1 MIANYQRIQDV
12 DAHQLRGSNGHLE
25 CMLHMLQLV
34 YPFPCHLFTSLA
46 KVFTDV
52 ICQNVH
58 RCFSLCDFQTAWGR
72 IPRRAMDDEPSLRG
86 LRLKWRKTGFS
97 TDLTVDDAHQ
107 ECDDDVVVVSNEPGT
122 GHSVDPSRAL
132 LETNSGL
139 DLGFD
144 VESCHAGASS
154 LYEPSSDFLER
165 NNDSAVDVGGFSTA
179 RDDTAAISDQF
190 IRGARLTTLT
200 MPWETPLM
208 RQIFGEVTQGA
219 RLSMPLDWGDSTVP
233 VVDSTGSG
241 IEQPAIPSVSCQQS
255 FQFIRHTTDATYIQ
269 QRDKTLQC
277 ALQKWRFLI
286 MLEPEAS
293 DVGRQLVGKDE
304 HEIELVL
311 TSVMGVK
318 SPNTV
323 LKRANALLLY
333 YRWNSVNGHFPM
345 VPFIEEDIWR
355 YVQEQTG
362 RAGSAS
368 RSQSLIQG
376 LRFAHFVMGFH
387 GALSCAN
394 SRRISGQAQIQL
406 SLKAP
411 VRQARPL
418 TVAEVRTLHS
428 IADGW
433 NHSKVD
439 KCIASTLL
447 LMLYGRCR
455 VSDVNYIHE
464 ILHDVSGSTGFL
476 EVTTR
481 YHKSARTAQQKALL
495 MPILIGSVGVTAFP
509 WIQAWISNRKAC
521 GLPTSGVVDG
531 ALMPAPLMGDS
542 VQWLKRPLA
551 PGEISGILKN
561 FLKSSDEN
569 LTSHSLKATALS
581 WAAKAEVP
589 REQRRVL
596 GRHAAAVQG
605 SDTFYSRDLC
615 VGPVNSLQ
623 KVVAMIRDQIFNPD
637 ASRWLDT
644 PVNGYAGP
652 CSDAA
657 FHSGILEQVATGHTM
672 RCTRNASC
680 TWIRWTTDGRAACR
694 CLS

>member
-1 MIANYQRIQDV
+1 MEEDWCFSTSSAVDV
-12 DAHQLRGSNGHLE
+12 AHQ
-25 CMLHMLQLV
+25 
-34 YPFPCHLFTSLA
+34 
-46 KVFTDV
+46 D
-52 ICQNVH
+52 
-58 RCFSLCDFQTAWGR
+58 CDN
-72 IPRRAMDDEPSLRG
+72 
-86 LRLKWRKTGFS
+86 
-97 TDLTVDDAHQ
+97 
-107 ECDDDVVVVSNEPGT
+107 DVVVVCNEPGT
-122 GHSVDPSRAL
+122 GHSADPFRAL
-132 LETNSGL
+132 LEANSGL

-144 VESCHAGASS
+144 AESCHAGASS

-165 NNDSAVDVGGFSTA
+165 SNDSAVDVGGFSSA

-190 IRGARLTTLT
+190 IKGARLTTLT

-208 RQIFGEVTQGA
+208 RQIFGEVAQGA

-277 ALQKWRFLI
+277 ALQKWRFLV

-304 HEIELVL
+304 QETELVL

-345 VPFIEEDIWR
+345 VPFNEEDIWR

-362 RAGSAS
+362 RSSSAS

-433 NHSKVD
+433 SHSKVD

-495 MPILIGSVGVTAFP
+495 MPILVGSVGVTAFP

-551 PGEISGILKN
+551 PGEISGILKKISEE
-561 FLKSSDEN
+561 L
-569 LTSHSLKATALS
+569 
-581 WAAKAEVP
+581 
-589 REQRRVL
+589 
-596 GRHAAAVQG
+596 
-605 SDTFYSRDLC
+605 
-615 VGPVNSLQ
+615 
-623 KVVAMIRDQIFNPD
+623 
-637 ASRWLDT
+637 
-644 PVNGYAGP
+644 
-652 CSDAA
+652 
-657 FHSGILEQVATGHTM
+657 
-672 RCTRNASC
+672 
-680 TWIRWTTDGRAACR
+680 
-694 CLS
+694 